1 MIGKP
6 YDPFPSPPSKNFDP
20 NLLPSLKDTLMVVN
34 DLVQTAHGAEYTV
47 SQFNLDFFIANPPP
61 AFSGK
66 KKSTSSCYF

>member
-1 MIGKP
+1 
-6 YDPFPSPPSKNFDP
+6 
-20 NLLPSLKDTLMVVN
+20 MVVN

>member
-1 MIGKP
+1 
-6 YDPFPSPPSKNFDP
+6 
-20 NLLPSLKDTLMVVN
+20 MVVN

-66 KKSTSSCYF
+66 KKSTSSCYFQILSCYSFDLSRITALSPGHRCVGR